1 MATRFRRS
9 LIAKISSKLFIF
21 LDSFFR
27 LSTQKI
33 LAVGVCARSKGP
45 SSGRTGP
52 VVQVSL
58 LGPVCSYRLGSLEK
72 ILRVRIGVTVF
83 LLAVLGPFA
92 IAASASDTRLSSDD
106 AMGVYQTVD
115 RWVRDWEIEEG
126 FETELVLGSV
136 GVTLRL
142 DGQVIG
148 RGEAA
153 GFDADQQRIV
163 QASRMA
169 MAQARAWV
177 REKVGQD
184 PSDEPS
190 AELWSSI
197 GSRITLSVEVAG
209 PVVPM
214 SESAME
220 VQGLGL
226 SPGVHGLVMR
236 LGEQVEVMGPDEMLT
251 IGLTPQRAAHAM
263 ATALS
268 SDGGMAV
275 ATVDELIERGYRFG
289 RFEPIWIAQG
299 SAMKGGVFLDRGGRV
314 VDGASFGVGSVRDLG
329 ERVAGY
335 LLAQG
340 WPGAE
345 KYGMVGSRDV
355 VSGRAMP
362 AVAPVY
368 EQALVAYALLR
379 YGGSGDQAI
388 HRRSHEEGLR
398 LLSDL
403 SVVQPGEPE
412 PWGKDDGG
420 VGAAACVVA
429 MDHVQRGLRSNTW
442 IEMEKKCR
450 ALLDSLYSPID
461 GFDRAIPAG
470 ARGLIAWAM
479 VESEH
484 QHAEKAVRDVF
495 RDTDAGQ
502 LVAQM
507 PFLAWAELGLADG
520 ESEVPARGALTT
532 MREWMWA
539 HQLGKADLEFRDRD
553 FLGGVVFTK
562 GSSAL
567 PTSANIRPIAAVC
580 SMLGD
585 ARLTPGTIADGA
597 MAAEIGRVASA
608 MRFVDQLTMRE
619 DSAFLSKAPERCLGG
634 VRSSLW
640 EWKVS
645 PASNA
650 IALLSAVEFEESIR
664 SIGERSSNP

>member
-1 MATRFRRS
+1 MQ
-9 LIAKISSKLFIF
+9 I
-21 LDSFFR
+21 
-27 LSTQKI
+27 
-33 LAVGVCARSKGP
+33 
-45 SSGRTGP
+45 
-52 VVQVSL
+52 SL
-58 LGPVCSYRLGSLEK
+58 LGPDRSRGLGSLEK
-72 ILRVRIGVTVF
+72 IVRVRIGVALCVLSVF
-83 LLAVLGPFA
+83 GPNAFA
-92 IAASASDTRLSSDD
+92 SAASDTRVSADD
-106 AMGVYQTVD
+106 AMGVYQTID
-115 RWVRDWEIEEG
+115 RWVRGWEIDERY
-126 FETELVLGSV
+126 ETDLELGSV
-136 GVTLRL
+136 SVTLRL

-153 GFDADQQRIV
+153 GFDADDQRIIH
-163 QASRMA
+163 ASRRA
-169 MAQARAWV
+169 MASARAWV
-177 REKVGQD
+177 RGKVSQD

-190 AELWSSI
+190 AELWDSI

-214 SESAME
+214 SSSMLG

-251 IGLTPQRAAHAM
+251 IGITPERAAYAM

-268 SDGGMAV
+268 SDGGMALASV
-275 ATVDELIERGYRFG
+275 EELVERGYTFG

-299 SAMKGGVFLDRGGRV
+299 GAMKGGVFLDRGGRV
-314 VDGASFGVGSVRDLG
+314 VDGASFGVGSVRAMG

-362 AVAPVY
+362 EVAPVY

-379 YGGSGDQAI
+379 YGSSDEGEI

-412 PWGKDDGG
+412 PWGKGDGG

-429 MDHVQRGLRSNTW
+429 MHHVQRGLRAGGEADTW
-442 IEMEKKCR
+442 MEMETKCR
-450 ALLDSLYSPID
+450 AALDSLYSPID
-461 GFDRAIPAG
+461 GFDRSIPAG

-479 VESEH
+479 IESEH
-484 QHAEKAVRDVF
+484 RFAEKAVRDVF

-502 LVAQM
+502 LVGQM
-507 PFLAWAELGLADG
+507 PFLAWAELSLAHG
-520 ESEVPARGALTT
+520 ESEVPAAGALTT
-532 MREWMWA
+532 MREWMWS
-539 HQLGKADLEFRDRD
+539 HQLGKVDLEFRDRD
-553 FLGGVVFTK
+553 FVGGIVFTR

-567 PTSANIRPIAAVC
+567 PTSSNIRPIAAVC

-585 ARLTPGTIADGA
+585 ERLTAGTIADGS

-608 MRFVDQLTMRE
+608 MRFVDQLTFQA
-619 DSAFLSKAPERCLGG
+619 DSAFLSKAPERCVGG

-640 EWKVS
+640 EWTVS
-645 PASNA
+645 PASSA
-650 IALLSAVEFEESIR
+650 IALLSVVEFEESIR
-664 SIGERSSNP
+664 SIGERSGNP